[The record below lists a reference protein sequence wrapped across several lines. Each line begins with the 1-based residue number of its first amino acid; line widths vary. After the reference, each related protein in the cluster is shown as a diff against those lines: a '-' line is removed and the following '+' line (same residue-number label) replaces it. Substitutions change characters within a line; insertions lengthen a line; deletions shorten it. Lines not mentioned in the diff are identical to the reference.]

1 MTVSGNP
8 SILRVNGEAH
18 DVSRAPLHETVLDF
32 LRRKG
37 LTGTKCGCNEGD
49 CGACSVLV
57 LEPGGQPRSV
67 NACLAF
73 VHALAGREIRT
84 VEGIGKDSELHP
96 VQAAMVSCNGSQ
108 CGYCTPGFI
117 ASMAEAWHRGDS
129 SDDGLSDQLCGN
141 LCRCTGYRP
150 IREAMRQALLE
161 KENRDAWEAWM
172 KAGDVPAPPSSSHLD
187 GGLFL
192 RPERISDVLAFKKQH
207 PDAIF
212 VAGAT
217 EVAVLVNKRH
227 LRPSVLISLDGVREL
242 NAIRRHEDAWEIG
255 GAARMTD
262 IQDALDGEIP
272 ALDEMF
278 RWFGSRQIRHRATLG
293 GNLATA
299 SPIGDSAPVLM
310 ALDAV
315 LSLVS
320 SDGEREVAIADFFT
334 GYRKTVLLPDEL
346 IRAIRLPRKPLGRVT
361 FFKVSKR
368 REMDISIV
376 AAGIRIAT
384 DAAGLVTEARLAF
397 GGVAERPVRA
407 AAAEAALIG
416 RPLAA
421 HDDVIDLLDKT
432 FTPLDDVRGS
442 AAYRRAAVRCLFEKF
457 VAKVGSDAPGR
468 PEWSFDAGSSRA
480 SRTSEGARPYPI
492 PHESAIGHVTG
503 GARYVHDTALG
514 RPMLEVWAIRS
525 KVAHGTIRRIDLA
538 AVRSSP
544 GVSAVLTAGDI
555 PGANNSGPVRHDEP
569 LLAEHE
575 ILFHGQAIALVVGE
589 SLEAC
594 RLAAEKAAV
603 EIDELP
609 PLLGIA
615 QAIAA
620 DSFHTDPHVLA
631 RGDVETGLEESPHLL
646 EGEFG
651 FGGQEHFYL
660 ETHAAWAEGDGEG
673 GVLVESSTQH
683 PSEIQTVV
691 AEVLGLSRHRV
702 VVESPR
708 MGGGFGGK
716 ETQGNAIA
724 ALCALAAVKTGKP
737 VRWQLDRDEDMISTG
752 KRHPFLARYRAGYDN
767 AGKLHALD
775 VKLFSDGGWSLDLS
789 QPVTDRAIFH
799 LDNAYYIPHERFEG
813 RVAKTHTA
821 SNTAF
826 RGFGGPQGMLVIEEI
841 LGRIALKL
849 GLAPEEIRE
858 RNFYHGSGE
867 TNTTHYG
874 EEIGDNRIQRIWG
887 ELLETSE
894 FAKRRIDVD
903 AWNTAHPHR
912 KRGLAITPVKFGIS
926 FTLTHYNQ
934 AGALVLMYTDGSVQ
948 VNHGGTEMGQGLHT
962 KILCVAMKELG
973 LPAERIRLMH
983 TRTDK
988 VPNTSATAA
997 SSGSDLNG
1005 MAVADACRQLRE
1017 RLAPLAAEKL
1027 DCQPEEIVFED
1038 GDAKGPVGSV
1048 PIGQLAGIA
1057 YTRRISLSA
1066 AGFYATPDLKWDW
1079 SVGRGRPFHYFACGA
1094 AVSEVEVD
1102 GFTGMHRVKRVD
1114 ILHDV
1119 GDSLNPA
1126 VDRGQIEGGFVQG
1139 MGWLTCEELKWSD
1152 RGILLTHSAST
1163 YAIPT
1168 ISDAPEDF
1176 RVALLKDA
1184 TQARTIHGSKAVGE
1198 PPLMLAI
1205 SVREAIRDA
1214 VAGFGRNGDF
1224 DLPSPSTG
1232 EAVMLAIEA
1241 IRGTRPAARA

>member
-1 MTVSGNP
+1 VATFSG
-8 SILRVNGEAH
+8 GH
-18 DVSRAPLHETVLDF
+18 
-32 LRRKG
+32 G
-37 LTGTKCGCNEGD
+37 
-49 CGACSVLV
+49 
-57 LEPGGQPRSV
+57 
-67 NACLAF
+67 
-73 VHALAGREIRT
+73 
-84 VEGIGKDSELHP
+84 
-96 VQAAMVSCNGSQ
+96 
-108 CGYCTPGFI
+108 
-117 ASMAEAWHRGDS
+117 
-129 SDDGLSDQLCGN
+129 
-141 LCRCTGYRP
+141 
-150 IREAMRQALLE
+150 
-161 KENRDAWEAWM
+161 
-172 KAGDVPAPPSSSHLD
+172 
-187 GGLFL
+187 
-192 RPERISDVLAFKKQH
+192 
-207 PDAIF
+207 
-212 VAGAT
+212 
-217 EVAVLVNKRH
+217 
-227 LRPSVLISLDGVREL
+227 
-242 NAIRRHEDAWEIG
+242 
-255 GAARMTD
+255 
-262 IQDALDGEIP
+262 
-272 ALDEMF
+272 
-278 RWFGSRQIRHRATLG
+278 
-293 GNLATA
+293 
-299 SPIGDSAPVLM
+299 
-310 ALDAV
+310 
-315 LSLVS
+315 
-320 SDGEREVAIADFFT
+320 
-334 GYRKTVLLPDEL
+334 
-346 IRAIRLPRKPLGRVT
+346 
-361 FFKVSKR
+361 
-368 REMDISIV
+368 
-376 AAGIRIAT
+376 
-384 DAAGLVTEARLAF
+384 
-397 GGVAERPVRA
+397 
-407 AAAEAALIG
+407 
-416 RPLAA
+416 
-421 HDDVIDLLDKT
+421 
-432 FTPLDDVRGS
+432 
-442 AAYRRAAVRCLFEKF
+442 
-457 VAKVGSDAPGR
+457 
-468 PEWSFDAGSSRA
+468 
-480 SRTSEGARPYPI
+480 I
-492 PHESAIGHVTG
+492 PHESAAGHVTG
-503 GARYVHDTALG
+503 AARYVHDTALG

-525 KVAHGTIRRIDLA
+525 KVAHGTIRRLDLA
-538 AVRSSP
+538 AVKSSP
-544 GVSAVLTAGDI
+544 GVSAVLTEGDI
-555 PGANNSGPVRHDEP
+555 PGVNNSGPVRHDEP
-569 LLAEHE
+569 LLAQHE

-594 RLAAEKAAV
+594 RLAAEKAVV

-631 RGDVETGLEESPHLL
+631 RGDVEAGLKESPHLL

-651 FGGQEHFYL
+651 YGGQEHFYL

-673 GVLVESSTQH
+673 GVHVASSTQH

-691 AEVLGLSRHRV
+691 AETLGLPRHRV

-752 KRHPFLARYRAGYDN
+752 KRHPFLARYRAGYDDS
-767 AGKLHALD
+767 GKLHALD

-789 QPVTDRAIFH
+789 QPVNDRAIFH

-841 LGRIALKL
+841 LARIALKL
-849 GLAPEEIRE
+849 GLAPAEVRA

-867 TNTTHYG
+867 TNTSHYG

-894 FAKRRIDVD
+894 FAQRRKDID
-903 AWNTAHPHR
+903 AWNAAHPHR

-983 TRTDK
+983 TSTDK
-988 VPNTSATAA
+988 IPNTSATAA

-1066 AGFYATPDLKWDW
+1066 TGYYATPDLKWDW
-1079 SVGRGRPFHYFACGA
+1079 SVGKGRPFHYFACGA

-1139 MGWLTCEELKWSD
+1139 VGWLTCEELKWST
-1152 RGILLTHSAST
+1152 RGVLLTHSAST
-1163 YAIPT
+1163 YAIPA
-1168 ISDAPEDF
+1168 ISDAPEEF

-1184 TQARTIHGSKAVGE
+1184 TQPRTIHGSKAVGE

-1205 SVREAIRDA
+1205 SVREALRDA
-1214 VAGFGRNGDF
+1214 VSAYERAGDF
-1224 DLPSPSTG
+1224 DLPSPCTG
-1232 EAVMLAIEA
+1232 EAVKLAVEA
-1241 IRGTRPAARA
+1241 IRPRAGT

>member
-1 MTVSGNP
+1 MSGNP
-8 SILRVNGEAH
+8 SILRINGQAH
-18 DVSRAPLHETVLDF
+18 DVSRVPLHETVLDF
-32 LRRKG
+32 LRRNG
-37 LTGTKCGCNEGD
+37 MTGTKCGCNEGD
-49 CGACSVLV
+49 CGACSVLL

-73 VHALAGREIRT
+73 VHSFAGREIRT
-84 VEGIGKDSELHP
+84 AEGIGKDGELHP
-96 VQAAMVSCNGSQ
+96 VQTAMVTCNGSQ

-117 ASMAEAWHRGDS
+117 ASMTEAWQRGTTTDE
-129 SDDGLSDQLCGN
+129 DISDQLCGN

-150 IREAMRQALLE
+150 IREAMQQALLE
-161 KENRDAWEAWM
+161 KENGEAWETWM
-172 KAGDVPAPPSSSHLD
+172 KPGEVPPPPFASHPD

-192 RPERISDVLAFKKQH
+192 RPDRISDVLAFKKQH
-207 PDAIF
+207 PEATF

-242 NAIRRHEDAWEIG
+242 AVIRRHEHEWEIG
-255 GAARMTD
+255 GSARLTD
-262 IQDALDGEIP
+262 IQDALGGEIP

-278 RWFGSRQIRHRATLG
+278 RWFASRQIRHRATLG

-299 SPIGDSAPVLM
+299 SPIGDSAPILM

-315 LSLVS
+315 LLLVS
-320 SDGEREVAIADFFT
+320 PEGEREVPIADFFI
-334 GYRKTVLLPDEL
+334 GYRKTVLRPDEL
-346 IRAIRLPRKPLGRVT
+346 IRAIRIPRKPSGRVA

-376 AAGIRIAT
+376 AAGIRIVT
-384 DAAGLVTEARLAF
+384 DAAGLITEARLAF
-397 GGVAERPVRA
+397 GGVAERPLRA
-407 AAAEAALIG
+407 TAAEGALIG
-416 RPLAA
+416 RSLAA
-421 HDDVIDLLDKT
+421 HEDVLDLLEKT
-432 FTPLDDVRGS
+432 FTPLDDVRSS
-442 AAYRRAAVRCLFEKF
+442 ASYRRSIVRGLFEKF
-457 VAKVGSDAPGR
+457 VAGEAPEPSKPSATFSG
-468 PEWSFDAGSSRA
+468 GH
-480 SRTSEGARPYPI
+480 GI
-492 PHESAIGHVTG
+492 PHESAAGHVTG

-514 RPMLEVWAIRS
+514 RSMQEVWAIRS
-525 KVAHGTIRRIDLA
+525 KVAHGTLRSIDLA
-538 AVRSSP
+538 AVKSSP
-544 GVSAVLTAGDI
+544 GVSVVLTAEDI

-575 ILFHGQAIALVVGE
+575 ILFHGQVIALVVGE

-594 RLAAEKAAV
+594 RIAAEKAV
-603 EIDELP
+603 IEVDELP
-609 PLLGIA
+609 PLLGIS

-620 DSFHTDPHVLA
+620 NSFHTDPHVLG
-631 RGDVETGLEESPHLL
+631 RGDVETGLKESTHLL
-646 EGEFG
+646 EGEFS

-660 ETHAAWAEGDGEG
+660 ETHAAWAESDGEG
-673 GVLVESSTQH
+673 GVHVASSTQH
-683 PSEIQTVV
+683 PSEIQTIV
-691 AEVLGLSRHRV
+691 AEVLGLARHHV

-737 VRWQLDRDEDMISTG
+737 VRWQLDRDEDMSSTG
-752 KRHPFLARYRAGYDN
+752 KRHPFLARYKVGYDDS
-767 AGKLHALD
+767 GKLHALD
-775 VKLFSDGGWSLDLS
+775 AQLFSDGGWSLDLS

-813 RVAKTHTA
+813 RVAKTHTV

-841 LGRIALKL
+841 IGRIALKL
-849 GLAPEEIRE
+849 GLPAEEIRA
-858 RNFYHGSGE
+858 RNFYHGTGE

-874 EEIGDNRIQRIWG
+874 EEIGDNRIHRIWS
-887 ELLETSE
+887 ELLESSE
-894 FAKRRIDVD
+894 FSQRRKDIDV
-903 AWNTAHPHR
+903 WNATNPHR

-962 KILCVAMKELG
+962 KILGVTMRELG
-973 LPAERIRLMH
+973 LPAEKIRLMH

-1027 DCQPEEIVFED
+1027 ECQPEEIVFEN
-1038 GDAKGPVGSV
+1038 GDAKGPQGSV
-1048 PIGQLAGIA
+1048 PIDQLAGIA

-1079 SVGRGRPFHYFACGA
+1079 NVGKGRPFHYFACGA
-1094 AVSEVEVD
+1094 SVSEVEVD

-1119 GDSLNPA
+1119 GDSLNAA

-1139 MGWLTCEELKWSD
+1139 MGWLTCEELKWNPK
-1152 RGILLTHSAST
+1152 GVLLSHSAST
-1163 YAIPT
+1163 YAIPA

-1205 SVREAIRDA
+1205 SVREALRDA
-1214 VAGFGRNGDF
+1214 VAAFRTSGDF
-1224 DLPSPSTG
+1224 DLPSPCTG
-1232 EAVMLAIEA
+1232 EAVKMALETVRSAKDEA
-1241 IRGTRPAARA
+1241 

>member
-8 SILRVNGEAH
+8 SILRVNGEAL
-18 DVSRAPLHETVLDF
+18 DVSAVPLHETVLDF
-32 LRRKG
+32 LRRNG
-37 LTGTKCGCNEGD
+37 RTGTKCGCNEGD
-49 CGACSVLV
+49 CGACSVLLV
-57 LEPGGQPRSV
+57 EPDGKLRSV
-67 NACLAF
+67 NSCLAF
-73 VHALAGREIRT
+73 VHAFAGREIRT
-84 VEGIGKDSELHP
+84 VEGIGKPDELHP

-117 ASMAEAWHRGDS
+117 ASMTEAWHRAGPP
-129 SDDGLSDQLCGN
+129 DDAAISDQLCGN

-150 IREAMRQALLE
+150 IREAMHRALLE
-161 KENRDAWEAWM
+161 KETRESWDEWM
-172 KAGDVPAPPSSSHLD
+172 KPGEATAPPASSHI
-187 GGLFL
+187 GQGHFL
-192 RPERISDVLAFKKQH
+192 RPATVTDALAFKKQH
-207 PDAIF
+207 PDAVY

-227 LRPSVLISLDGVREL
+227 LRPTVMISLDGVREL
-242 NAIRRHEDAWEIG
+242 AVVRRFEDAWELG

-262 IQDALDGEIP
+262 VQEALAGEYP

-278 RWFGSRQIRHRATLG
+278 RWFASRQIRHRATLG

-315 LSLVS
+315 LLLVS
-320 SDGEREVAIADFFT
+320 AEGEREVPIGEFFT
-334 GYRKTVLLPDEL
+334 GYRKTVLRADEL
-346 IRAIRLPRKPLGRVT
+346 IRTIRIPRRPAGRVA

-376 AAGIRIAT
+376 AAGFRVAT
-384 DAAGLVTEARLAF
+384 DEAGVVTEVRLAF
-397 GGVAERPVRA
+397 GGVAEKTMRA
-407 AAAEAALIG
+407 IAAEQALVG
-416 RPLAA
+416 RPLAT
-421 HDDVIDLLDKT
+421 HDDVLDLLEKS
-432 FTPLDDVRGS
+432 FTPLSDVRGS
-442 AAYRRAAVRCLFEKF
+442 ADYRRTVVRGLFGKF
-457 VAKVGSDAPGR
+457 VEVGSDAPGR
-468 PEWSFDAGSSRA
+468 PERSLEAVRSGA
-480 SRTSEGARPYPI
+480 SRTSEDAHPHPM
-492 PHESAIGHVTG
+492 PHESAKGHVTG
-503 GARYVHDTALG
+503 GARYVEETALS

-525 KVAHGTIRRIDLA
+525 KVARGKILRLDLS
-538 AVRSSP
+538 AVKTSP
-544 GVSAVLTAGDI
+544 GVSAVLAAADI

-569 LLAEHE
+569 LLAEDE
-575 ILFHGQAIALVVGE
+575 VLFHGQAIALVVGE

-594 RLAAEKAAV
+594 RLAAEKAVV
-603 EIDELP
+603 EIEEMP
-609 PLLGIA
+609 PLLGIS
-615 QAIAA
+615 AA
-620 DSFHTDPHVLA
+620 VEAGSFHTDPHVLS
-631 RGDVETGLEESPHLL
+631 RGDVEAGLKESPMIL
-646 EGEFG
+646 EGEFS

-660 ETHAAWAEGDGEG
+660 ETHAAWAESDGEG
-673 GVLVESSTQH
+673 GMHVASSTQH
-683 PSEIQTVV
+683 PSEVQTIV
-691 AEVLGLSRHRV
+691 AEALDLPRNRV

-724 ALCALAAVKTGKP
+724 ALCAVAALKTGKP
-737 VRWQLDRDEDMISTG
+737 VRWQLDRDEDMRVTG
-752 KRHPFLARYRAGYDN
+752 KRHPFLARYRAGYD
-767 AGKLHALD
+767 ADGMLHALD

-789 QPVTDRAIFH
+789 LPVTDRALFH
-799 LDNAYYIPHERFEG
+799 LDNAYYVPHQRFEG
-813 RVAKTHTA
+813 RVAKTHTV

-826 RGFGGPQGMLVIEEI
+826 RGFGGPQGMLMVEEI

-849 GLAPEEIRE
+849 GVPAEELR
-858 RNFYHGSGE
+858 RKNFYHGSGE

-874 EEIGDNRIQRIWG
+874 EEIGDNRIERIWS

-894 FAKRRIDVD
+894 FETRRKAVD
-903 AWNTAHPHR
+903 AWNASHPNR
-912 KRGLAITPVKFGIS
+912 KRGLGVTPVKFGIS

-934 AGALVLMYTDGSVQ
+934 AGALILMYTDGSVQ

-962 KILCVAMKELG
+962 KILGVAMKELG

-1027 DCQPEEIVFED
+1027 GCQPEEIVFEE

-1048 PIGQLAGIA
+1048 PIDQLAGIA

-1079 SVGRGRPFHYFACGA
+1079 SVGKGRPFHYFACGA
-1094 AVSEVEVD
+1094 AVSEVEID
-1102 GFTGMHRVKRVD
+1102 GFTGMSKVKRVD

-1119 GDSLNPA
+1119 GDSLNAA

-1139 MGWLTCEELKWSD
+1139 MGWLTCEELKWND
-1152 RGILLTHSAST
+1152 QGVLLSHSAST
-1163 YAIPT
+1163 YAIPA

-1176 RVALLKDA
+1176 RVSLLKDA
-1184 TQARTIHGSKAVGE
+1184 AQPKTIHGSKAVGE

-1214 VAGFGRNGDF
+1214 VAAFGATADF
-1224 DLPSPSTG
+1224 DLSSPCTG
-1232 EAVMLAIEA
+1232 EAVK
-1241 IRGTRPAARA
+1241 RAVDGILNHR